1 MKYWLLCQNDFGLP
15 LRFNDKEK
23 LRKYWKSLPKDVE
36 VKVIEFEKVYNN

>member
-1 MKYWLLCQNDFGLP
+1 MKYWLFYQSDSNLP

-23 LRKYWKSLPKDVE
+23 LRNYWKSLPNDVE